1 MKFKIEYCTGW
12 GYLSKAMD
20 LAEELL
26 GKYKNEIS
34 LLELIPSSGGVL
46 EITMNDNLI
55 FSKKETGRY
64 PEVNEIIN
72 IIK

>member
-1 MKFKIEYCTGW
+1 M
-12 GYLSKAMD
+12 SKAMD

-26 GKYKNEIS
+26 RKYKNEIS
-34 LLELIPSSGGVL
+34 SLELIPSSGGVL

-64 PEVNEIIN
+64 PEINEIIN
-72 IIK
+72 MI

>member
-1 MKFKIEYCTGW
+1 M
-12 GYLSKAMD
+12 SKAMD

-26 GKYKNEIS
+26 RKYKNEIS
-34 LLELIPSSGGVL
+34 SLELIPSSGGVL
-46 EITMNDNLI
+46 EITMNGNLI

-64 PEVNEIIN
+64 PEANEIIN